1 MDSLGRM
8 RFSTRQIR
16 LILWLLRKLNV
27 PNVPSYYSFRKIQ
40 SMVRDTVN
48 HFPTK
53 NLFSQLGNHFTVTD
67 PRNAIALVSL
77 LHGFLTPGTYRG
89 LLPV

>member
-27 PNVPSYYSFRKIQ
+27 PNVPSYYSFRRVQGMI
-40 SMVRDTVN
+40 RDKVN
-48 HFPTK
+48 HFRPQS
-53 NLFSQLGNHFTVTD
+53 LISQLGNHFTITD
-67 PRNAIALVSL
+67 PRNAIALVGHL
-77 LHGFLTPGTYRG
+77 
-89 LLPV
+89 